1 MWDGIAVWY
10 AFGNAYV
17 NDDVRFSSAESDTKA
32 WLQAC
37 VDALPLSF
45 VHGKLI
51 WDGIVVWYAFE
62 NADANFDVRFG
73 GAESDTKA

>member
-1 MWDGIAVWY
+1 M
-10 AFGNAYV
+10 
-17 NDDVRFSSAESDTKA
+17 
-32 WLQAC
+32 
-37 VDALPLSF
+37 DALLPSV

-73 GAESDTKA
+73 SAEFRFGGAESDTKA